1 MSTIK
6 AFNIFDILDY
16 NNVNLDIL
24 TETFNV
30 SFYGKYISKWPEYC
44 ISIKNHFGAFQ
55 GYLLGKVEGDKD
67 NNEKKNWHGHISA
80 ITVAPEYRR

>member
-1 MSTIK
+1 MLMTIFSLIHEQKINFFYYNFMSTIK

-44 ISIKNHFGAFQ
+44 ISIKNHFGGF
-55 GYLLGKVEGDKD
+55 
-67 NNEKKNWHGHISA
+67 
-80 ITVAPEYRR
+80 

>member
-44 ISIKNHFGAFQ
+44 ISIKNHFGGFQ
-55 GYLLGKVEGDKD
+55 GYRIYLF
-67 NNEKKNWHGHISA
+67 KKKYQINSIRKGW
-80 ITVAPEYRR
+80 RR